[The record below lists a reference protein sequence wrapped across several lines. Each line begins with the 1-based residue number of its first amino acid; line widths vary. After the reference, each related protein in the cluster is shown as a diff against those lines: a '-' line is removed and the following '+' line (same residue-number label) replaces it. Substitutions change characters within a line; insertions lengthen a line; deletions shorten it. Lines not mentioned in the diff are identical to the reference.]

1 MTQRQFDVLSSL
13 LPADQAS
20 LIGTLR
26 RLKWPLNKAN
36 LVLLVAMQRGGVDFP
51 LSPDVLS
58 LIPRGLPGKLPEDR
72 LELYEGGAGEESPES
87 PEPSESGSTKSPQP

>member
-36 LVLLVAMQRGGVDFP
+36 LVLLAAFQRGGVDFP
-51 LSPDVLS
+51 LSADVLS
-58 LIPRGLPGKLPEDR
+58 LIPRGFPGKLPEDW
-72 LELYEGGAGEESPES
+72 LELYEGDEGEES
-87 PEPSESGSTKSPQP
+87 PEPSESGSKG

>member
-13 LPADQAS
+13 LPADQRS

-51 LSPDVLS
+51 LSADVLS

-72 LELYEGGAGEESPES
+72 LELYEGGAGEESPE
-87 PEPSESGSTKSPQP
+87 PSESGSKG